1 MIPRQLLLAGFLLLS
16 LVLQFSA
23 AKSSDGPTIKANRF
37 DHPPSGLFFFADSD
51 TVLFRDFKKKEA
63 HRSFDAGVTWE
74 IIDDEDGDLKGSVL
88 AILPHPIDNQKAY
101 AVGTKGKYWIT
112 TDQAKTWRPFQIDA
126 TPTEFGPP
134 FSFHG
139 RDSRKVIFNGEECH
153 GGCVRKTFYTT
164 DDFKTIKPLRDYS
177 RSCSWA
183 VQTPQFAEGLDA
195 ADKIEN
201 RVFCV
206 VAGVKISFEYANRL
220 VYSDDFFHD
229 DEEGIETKLHKER
242 PVSGILNSAAVT
254 KYLLVAAK
262 SQGTDELALY
272 VTDDAI
278 VWHHAEFGK
287 HKLEEDAY
295 TVLEST
301 NYSIQIDVK
310 NTGQSGSMGVLFTS
324 NSNGTYFTR
333 NIEHT
338 NRNREGLL
346 DFEKIA
352 NIQGIV
358 LVNVVDNWEAVEEQK
373 ADKQIVSRIS

>member
-1 MIPRQLLLAGFLLLS
+1 MISRQLSLAGFLLLS
-16 LVLQFSA
+16 LVLHFSA
-23 AKSSDGPTIKANRF
+23 AKSSDGPTIKATHF
-37 DHPPSGLFFFADSD
+37 DYPPSGLFFFADSD
-51 TVLFRDFKKKEA
+51 TVLFQDFIKQEA

-74 IIDDEDGDLKGSVL
+74 IIDDEDWDLKGTVF

-101 AVGTKGKYWIT
+101 AVGAGGKYWIT
-112 TDQAKTWRPFQIDA
+112 TDQAKTWRPFQINA

-153 GGCVRKTFYTT
+153 RGCVKRTFYTT

-183 VQTPQFAEGLDA
+183 VQTPQFAEGLDT

-206 VAGVKISFEYANRL
+206 VAGVKVPFAYANRL

-229 DEEGIETKLHKER
+229 DEEGIETKLHEGR
-242 PVSGILNSAAVT
+242 PVSGILNTAAVK

-262 SQGTDELALY
+262 SEGTYELALY
-272 VTDDAI
+272 FTDDAM

-287 HKLEEDAY
+287 RKLEAGAF

-301 NYSIQIDVK
+301 NYSIQIDVM
-310 NTGQSGSMGVLFTS
+310 NTDRFGSMGVLFTS

-338 NRNREGLL
+338 NRNREGLV

-352 NIQGIV
+352 NVQGIV

-373 ADKQIVSRIS
+373 AEKQI